1 LKKVCPTS
9 SSFIISFRLLTFT
22 GIDVQAE
29 LRLKTGAPGSSAKP
43 NPVPAKSGQMPRPS
57 QRHPAGIAS
66 KPDAF
71 AISQREGAY
80 GVPSPQFQATPTSH
94 VSSPSHAKSPGYGF
108 QGGMSPVEVNA
119 QGNGRPQLL
128 PQPRTFTSQTSPGAI
143 SMPQTDP
150 AEKARGPRGARVA
163 AAYYPSPFQKHYD
176 QLGE

>member
-1 LKKVCPTS
+1 M
-9 SSFIISFRLLTFT
+9 
-22 GIDVQAE
+22 
-29 LRLKTGAPGSSAKP
+29 AP
-43 NPVPAKSGQMPRPS
+43 
-57 QRHPAGIAS
+57 

-108 QGGMSPVEVNA
+108 QGGLSPVEVNA
-119 QGNGRPQLL
+119 QGAGRPQLL

-150 AEKARGPRGARVA
+150 NEKSRGPRGARVA

-176 QLGE
+176 QLGKRSFALTSYIFGYYRWTLADHGQNKSTTHKPISLMMTTTAPLMPRTSRASRHSRWPRALTT